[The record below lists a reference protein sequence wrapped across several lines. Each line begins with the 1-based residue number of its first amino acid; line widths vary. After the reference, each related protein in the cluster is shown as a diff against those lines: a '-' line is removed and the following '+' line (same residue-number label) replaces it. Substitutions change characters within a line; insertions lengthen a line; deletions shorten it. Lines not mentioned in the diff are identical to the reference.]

1 MIPASEKWRV
11 ISPKGVSGSAYIV
24 NINKILADYTSG
36 SATLEET
43 NAALAEFG
51 AGYLLDPDRNVITD
65 AERTTHGLLDT
76 GTLDKVEIADGHLM
90 GGPIN
95 EVQADGSVNMAAYVY
110 FNGKRYD
117 VRGDA
122 PEEA

>member
-1 MIPASEKWRV
+1 MS
-11 ISPKGVSGSAYIV
+11 

-36 SATLEET
+36 STTLEET
-43 NAALAEFG
+43 NAALTAAG
-51 AGYLLDPDRNVITD
+51 AGFHLDPDRNVITD

-76 GTLDKVEIADGHLM
+76 GTGTLDKVQIADGHLV

-95 EVQADGSVNMAAYVY
+95 EVQPDGSVNMMAYVY

-122 PEEA
+122 LAEV

>member
-1 MIPASEKWRV
+1 M
-11 ISPKGVSGSAYIV
+11 
-24 NINKILADYTSG
+24 NDINRILADYTSG

-43 NAALAEFG
+43 NAALTAAG
-51 AGYLLDPDRNVITD
+51 AGFHLDPDRNAIGED
-65 AERTTHGLLDT
+65 ERTTHGLMDTGT
-76 GTLDKVEIADGHLM
+76 GTLDKVEIADGHLV

-122 PEEA
+122 LAEA

>member
-1 MIPASEKWRV
+1 MNPNEI
-11 ISPKGVSGSAYIV
+11 
-24 NINKILADYTSG
+24 INRYTSG
-36 SATLEET
+36 AATLEET

-65 AERTTHGLLDT
+65 AERTTHGLMDTGT
-76 GTLDKVEIADGHLM
+76 GTLDKVEIADGHLV

-95 EVQADGSVNMAAYVY
+95 EVQPDGSVNMMAYVY

-122 PEEA
+122 LAEA

>member
-1 MIPASEKWRV
+1 MN
-11 ISPKGVSGSAYIV
+11 

-65 AERTTHGLLDT
+65 AERTTHGLMDTGT
-76 GTLDKVEIADGHLM
+76 GTLDKVEIADGHLV

-110 FNGKRYD
+110 FSGHRYA

-122 PEEA
+122 LTEA